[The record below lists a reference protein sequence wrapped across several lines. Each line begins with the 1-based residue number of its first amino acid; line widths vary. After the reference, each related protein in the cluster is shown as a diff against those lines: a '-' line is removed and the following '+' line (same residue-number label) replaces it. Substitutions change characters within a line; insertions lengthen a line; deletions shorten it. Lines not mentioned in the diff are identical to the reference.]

1 MQSLTVPG
9 RALVALAACLGA
21 SGAAWASPADNAGD
35 AAQPVS
41 TVIVTADRSATG
53 LALGVPGRDLDTP
66 QAITS
71 VDMRTVQDQGG
82 LTLQDA
88 LRNVPGAQADFGFT
102 GSHSQVFV
110 LRGFPADSGTG
121 ASRILRDGARLS
133 NYAFVPAFVE
143 QVDVL
148 RGAGAAI
155 GTRAEPGG
163 TVNVVTKAPELRDF
177 GAVGVEIGE
186 NNARDAYADLNRVIS
201 ASDELAV
208 RLVADHSAADQWRH
222 VPDRLDGAKLSIAKG
237 GGDTYHLRVGVEAT
251 NQTYQPDFGVPA
263 LNGRPAAI
271 PLDRQLAEN
280 WQNSLTI
287 NRLYDLHGDVRV
299 LPDVTLNLDYTHM
312 DEWTRSIRQSVS
324 TQVAGTAGTFNRVT
338 AVEPDGR
345 RGIDSAALS
354 VQAVRATGPITHHLY
369 AGLEYYRED
378 LALDSAAVANPAID
392 IFNPVYGRVT
402 VPGTLKFSR
411 TTEHLESQTLSVQ
424 DRADIGDWSVIAG
437 LQYLWQDFLYGTVG
451 TLPVH
456 EQRASPK
463 VGLLRRLTPDQT
475 LYFTYSTGTA
485 PNQSPSATNQS
496 LPSRHSRQYEA
507 GWKSQWLDGRFNSGV
522 ALYRLDQSNMLS
534 SDLSTA
540 YNYDKTLAGTGRA
553 DGVELQASGALT
565 EALSVE
571 AAYAYTY
578 SRFLENADFAG
589 KSTPDVARHS
599 ASFWA
604 HYQWDPHWRTG
615 LGLQAQSDRWADEA
629 NTTVLPGYVR
639 FDATQ
644 AYETALGNGD
654 QLRLQLN
661 VRNLLDRRYYV
672 AAHLHVSRY
681 ILPGEGRNV
690 SIAATYRF

>member
-1 MQSLTVPG
+1 MHSVQFPG
-9 RALVALAACLGA
+9 LALVAVAACLGA
-21 SGAAWASPADNAGD
+21 PGASWAATPADGAAE
-35 AAQPVS
+35 AAPP
-41 TVIVTADRSATG
+41 TVLITADRSASG
-53 LALGVPGRDLDTP
+53 LAMGVPGRDLDTP

-71 VDMRTVQDQGG
+71 VTMPVMQDQGG

-88 LRNVPGAQADFGFT
+88 LRNVPGAQTDFGFT

-163 TVNVVTKAPELRDF
+163 TVNVVTKAPELHDF
-177 GAVGVEIGE
+177 GAIGVEIGE
-186 NNARDAYADLNRVIS
+186 NNAREAYADLNRVIS
-201 ASDELAV
+201 APDELAV
-208 RLVADHSAADQWRH
+208 RLVANHSAADQWRH
-222 VPDRLDGAKLSIAKG
+222 VPDKLDGAKLAIAKG
-237 GGDTYHLRVGVEAT
+237 RGDLYHLRVGVEAT
-251 NQTYQPDFGVPA
+251 NQIYQPDFGVPA

-280 WQNSLTI
+280 WQNSLTT

-299 LPDVTLNLDYTHM
+299 LPDVTLSLDYTHM

-345 RGIDSAALS
+345 RGIDSVALS
-354 VQAVRATGPITHHLY
+354 LQAVRATGPLTHHLY
-369 AGLEYYRED
+369 AGFEYYRED
-378 LALDSAAVANPAID
+378 LTLDSASVANPAIN

-402 VPGTLKFSR
+402 VPASFKFSR
-411 TTEHLESQTLSVQ
+411 TTENLESQILSLQ

-437 LQYLWQDFLYGTVG
+437 LQYMWQDFLYGTVG

-475 LYFTYSTGTA
+475 VYFTYSTGTA
-485 PNQSPSATNQS
+485 PNQSPSSTNQS
-496 LPSRHSRQYEA
+496 LASRHSQQYEA
-507 GWKSQWLDGRFNSGV
+507 GWKSQWLDGRFGSSV

-534 SDLSTA
+534 SDLRTVYA
-540 YNYDKTLAGTGRA
+540 YDKTLAGTGRA
-553 DGVELQASGALT
+553 DGVEFQVSGALT
-565 EALSVE
+565 DALSVE

-578 SRFLENADFAG
+578 SRFLVNSDFAG
-589 KSTPDVARHS
+589 KATPDVAKHS
-599 ASFWA
+599 ASLWG
-604 HYQWDPHWRTG
+604 HYQWDAHWRTG
-615 LGLQAQSDRWADEA
+615 LGLQAQSDRWANEA
-629 NTTVLPGYVR
+629 NTTILPGYVR
-639 FDATQ
+639 LDANQ
-644 AYETALGNGD
+644 SYEMALGNGD
-654 QLRLQLN
+654 QVRLQLN

-672 AAHLHVSRY
+672 AAHLHVDRY

-690 SIAATYRF
+690 SVAATYRF